1 MALPDLA
8 IINFSEIDDRDVR
21 LALRAVNRQV
31 VEDYMPIWGS
41 GFYCKLHRREHLPG
55 QPDVIEAEALRADAA
70 LFLVDR
76 PRINAALSYCA
87 INAAEIP
94 VGFVFTDL
102 GDWTVTLSHE
112 VLELIVDS
120 TLGFFLS
127 EPEARVLS
135 HRQGQRPPM
144 EPMLPR
150 RRSHTLSTS
159 VSGGRRA

>member
-8 IINFSEIDDRDVR
+8 IINFSDIDDRDVR

-31 VEDYMPIWGS
+31 VEDYVPIWGS
-41 GFYCKLHRREHLPG
+41 GFYCKLHRRERLPG
-55 QPDVIEAEALRADAA
+55 QPDVIEAEALKGDAA

-127 EPEARVLS
+127 EPQARIAGRREGR
-135 HRQGQRPPM
+135 HPPM
-144 EPMLPR
+144 EAVLPR
-150 RRSHTLSTS
+150 RRSPASRLPA
-159 VSGGRRA
+159 SGDRRA

>member
-1 MALPDLA
+1 M
-8 IINFSEIDDRDVR
+8 
-21 LALRAVNRQV
+21 
-31 VEDYMPIWGS
+31 
-41 GFYCKLHRREHLPG
+41 
-55 QPDVIEAEALRADAA
+55 IEAETLRADAA

-120 TLGFFLS
+120 TLGFFLA
-127 EPEARVLS
+127 EPEARTRVRREGMS
-135 HRQGQRPPM
+135 DKAPGTVQKASVAR
-144 EPMLPR
+144 LPLAGDG
-150 RRSHTLSTS
+150 SWS
-159 VSGGRRA
+159 